1 MPENE
6 VRPVSVPKSAEG
18 AKGPSTPAKPRRRLG
33 VVLVAL
39 AILLGLLYGL
49 KERLA
54 TRSASKAAAGPPAV
68 RPVPVTAAAVARRDV
83 PIYLEGL
90 GNVVAFK
97 TVTVKTLVDG
107 RLDEVLFKEG
117 QFVKKGQV
125 LAQVDPRPYQIQ
137 LEQGQGAL
145 ARDEAQLKNA
155 RLTVERDRQLLPG
168 KLIAQQQLDTDVA
181 AAGQLE
187 GAVLVDEATI
197 AAAKLNLDYARIASP
212 IEGVTGIRQVDPG
225 NIVHAS
231 DATGI
236 VLLTQLDPIAILF
249 TLPQDDLT
257 PVAEEMARGPLSVE
271 VYSRDGSTQLGSGQL
286 ALIDNQIN
294 QTTSTIRLKAI
305 AANPRRLLWPNQ
317 FVNVRLRLSVRKD
330 AVVMPSTAL
339 QRGPNGSFV
348 FVIGADSTVEPRP
361 VQLDL
366 TQGDTAIVASGVR
379 AGERVV
385 VDGQNQLKAG
395 SKVVAREPAKVA
407 ANGKPPGD
415 QAAPGGAAGPAP
427 AGAGATR

>member
-1 MPENE
+1 
-6 VRPVSVPKSAEG
+6 
-18 AKGPSTPAKPRRRLG
+18 

-197 AAAKLNLDYARIASP
+197 AAAKLNLDYARITSP
-212 IEGVTGIRQVDPG
+212 IDGVTGIR
-225 NIVHAS
+225 
-231 DATGI
+231 
-236 VLLTQLDPIAILF
+236 
-249 TLPQDDLT
+249 QDDLT
-257 PVAEEMARGPLSVE
+257 PVAEEMARGTLSVD

-427 AGAGATR
+427 AGAGASP